1 MKRETKKQAG
11 AQRRAA
17 RQRSKVIKW
26 MVALG
31 VVAVLGYGISQMS
44 NIAYGEDRLP
54 MINFS
59 GLSADQK
66 HAALEEANGERCPC
80 GCGMTLAQCV
90 ATDETCPMRSAHVD
104 LIRSMVARAR
114 AS

>member
-11 AQRRAA
+11 AQRRAS

-26 MVALG
+26 TVALG
-31 VVAVLGYGISQMS
+31 VVALIGYGVSQMS
-44 NIAYGEDRLP
+44 NIAYGENRLP

-59 GLSADQK
+59 DLTAAQK
-66 HAALEEANGERCPC
+66 DAALEEANEERCPC

-90 ATDETCPMRSAHVD
+90 ATDETCPMRSAHID
-104 LIRSMVARAR
+104 LIRGMVARAR